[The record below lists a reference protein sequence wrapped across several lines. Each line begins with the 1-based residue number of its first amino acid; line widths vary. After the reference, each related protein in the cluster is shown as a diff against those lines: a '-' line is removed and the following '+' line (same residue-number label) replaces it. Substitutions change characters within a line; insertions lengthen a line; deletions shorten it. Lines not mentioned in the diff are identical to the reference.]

1 MAHDA
6 ADRLKIQA
14 VGGGRG
20 VGNTAITLKTYVGK
34 VRIVQVDPAQKSCS
48 PELVR
53 TELEKIISSPGFA
66 RNDRLSGFLR
76 FVVEQE
82 LSGRGD
88 ELKES
93 IIGVEFLGR
102 RPDYD
107 VRQDSVVRSEAGKL
121 RARLAEYYVAEG
133 AADGLIIELPKGG
146 YKPAFRHI
154 EQATA
159 PTPEPAESRRPVWI
173 WLAVGLAGCAI
184 VSALLWRQGIL
195 HQNAPIPIAV
205 LPLVNLDWNP
215 DHDYFADGLT
225 DEIIRNLSI
234 IDGLAVR
241 SQTSSFAFKGKPQN
255 VHDVGKRL
263 NAEYVLEGSVLH
275 IGQQLRINA
284 QLVRVRDDFPLW
296 SGKYD
301 RELTDVFAIQD
312 EISRGIVNGL
322 RLKLGRGQR
331 RYETSTEAYDLYL
344 RARALPIQHGSRGID
359 ESIGPLE
366 ESIAKDPSF
375 APAYAELAAAYAA
388 RSGESRQDI
397 PDEVRKMRA
406 AAEQAIRLD
415 PLLAEAHDALG
426 ILYARDARWVDSEK
440 SFRRAMEI
448 DPNSSAS
455 QRDFALYLLWS
466 LGRFE
471 EALHQLRLAEKNDPL
486 SPQLQ
491 FNLGWLLPSVGRYD
505 EAAGYCNKLPADHPG
520 RNKCLGRAL
529 LGQGK
534 TEEAIQIFIKS
545 EDRSDRANLGYAYA
559 RSGRRE
565 EAEKL
570 AIDLSP
576 RPLQQA
582 LVFAGLGD
590 RERTLEALGR
600 MAVVGPVR
608 MGSILS
614 LPELALLRGD
624 PRLKALRKR
633 VGLPE

>member
-1 MAHDA
+1 MSPS
-6 ADRLKIQA
+6 
-14 VGGGRG
+14 
-20 VGNTAITLKTYVGK
+20 ITE
-34 VRIVQVDPAQKSCS
+34 P
-48 PELVR
+48 VR
-53 TELEKIISSPGFA
+53 TQLQKVLSSRGFS

-93 IIGVEFLGR
+93 IIGVEYFGR

-107 VRQDSVVRSEAGKL
+107 VRQDSVVRNEAGKL

-154 EQATA
+154 EKATA
-159 PTPEPAESRRPVWI
+159 HVPGPAGSRRRVWI
-173 WLAVGLAGCAI
+173 WLAVAMAGCAI
-184 VSALLWRQGIL
+184 VAAVLWRQGIL
-195 HQNAPIPIAV
+195 HRSAPIPIAV
-205 LPLVNLDWNP
+205 LPLVNLDRNP

-225 DEIIRNLSI
+225 GEIIRNLTI

-255 VHDVGKRL
+255 VHDIGKQL
-263 NAEYVLEGSVLH
+263 DAEYILEGSVLLS
-275 IGQQLRINA
+275 GQQLRINA

-296 SGKYD
+296 SGIYD
-301 RELTDVFAIQD
+301 RELTDIFAVQD

-322 RLKLGRGQR
+322 RLKLGQGRR
-331 RYETSTEAYDLYL
+331 RYETSAEAYDLYL
-344 RARALPIQHGSRGID
+344 RARALQIEHGQRGID

-366 ESIAKDPSF
+366 EAIAKDPSF
-375 APAYAELAAAYAA
+375 APAYAGLAAAYAA
-388 RSGESRQDI
+388 RSGEFKQDI
-397 PDEVRKMRA
+397 PDEVGKMRA

-415 PLLAEAHDALG
+415 PLLAEAHDAWG
-426 ILYARDARWVDSEK
+426 MLYARDARWADSEK
-440 SFRRAMEI
+440 SFRRAMEL
-448 DPNSSAS
+448 DPGNSAS
-455 QRDFALYLLWS
+455 RRDFALYLLWS
-466 LGRFE
+466 VGRVE
-471 EALHQLRLAEKNDPL
+471 EALHELRLAEKNDPL
-486 SPQLQ
+486 SPQLE
-491 FNLGWLLPSVGRYD
+491 FNLGWLLPSAGRYD
-505 EAAGYCNKLPADHPG
+505 EAAGYCNKLPSDHPG

-545 EDRSDRANLGYAYA
+545 DDRSDRAYLGNAYA

-565 EAEKL
+565 EAEEL

-582 LVFAGLGD
+582 LIFAGLGD
-590 RERTLEALGR
+590 KERTLEALDR

-624 PRLKALRKR
+624 PRVKALRKK
-633 VGLPE
+633 VGLPD

>member
-1 MAHDA
+1 MSPS
-6 ADRLKIQA
+6 
-14 VGGGRG
+14 
-20 VGNTAITLKTYVGK
+20 ITE
-34 VRIVQVDPAQKSCS
+34 P
-48 PELVR
+48 VR
-53 TELEKIISSPGFA
+53 TQLQKVLSSRGFS

-93 IIGVEFLGR
+93 IIGVEYFGR

-107 VRQDSVVRSEAGKL
+107 VRQDSIVRNEAGKL
-121 RARLAEYYVAEG
+121 RARLAEYYVDEG

-154 EQATA
+154 EKASA
-159 PTPEPAESRRPVWI
+159 PVPGPAGSRRRVWTR
-173 WLAVGLAGCAI
+173 LAVAVAGCAI
-184 VSALLWRQGIL
+184 VPAVLWWQGIL
-195 HQNAPIPIAV
+195 HRSAPIPIAV
-205 LPLVNLDWNP
+205 LPLVNLDRNP
-215 DHDYFADGLT
+215 DHEYFADGLT
-225 DEIIRNLSI
+225 GEIIRNLSI

-255 VHDVGKRL
+255 VHHVGKQL
-263 NAEYVLEGSVLH
+263 DAEYVLEGSVLLS
-275 IGQQLRINA
+275 GQQLRISA

-301 RELTDVFAIQD
+301 RELTDIFAVQD

-322 RLKLGRGQR
+322 RLKLGQGRR
-331 RYETSTEAYDLYL
+331 RYETSAEAYDLYL
-344 RARALPIQHGSRGID
+344 RARALQIQHGQRGID
-359 ESIGPLE
+359 ESIGLLE
-366 ESIAKDPSF
+366 AAIAKDPSF
-375 APAYAELAAAYAA
+375 APAYAGLAATYAV
-388 RSGESRQDI
+388 RSGEFKQDI
-397 PDEVRKMRA
+397 PDEVGKMRA

-415 PLLAEAHDALG
+415 PLLAEAHDAWG
-426 ILYARDARWVDSEK
+426 ILYARDARWADSEK
-440 SFRRAMEI
+440 SFRRAMELK
-448 DPNSSAS
+448 PSNSDS
-455 QRDFALYLLWS
+455 QRDFALYFLWS
-466 LGRFE
+466 VGRVE
-471 EALHQLRLAEKNDPL
+471 EALDQLRLAEKNDPL
-486 SPQLQ
+486 SPQLE
-491 FNLGWLLPSVGRYD
+491 FTLGWLLPSAGRYD
-505 EAAGYCNKLPADHPG
+505 EAIGYCNKLPADYPG
-520 RNKCLGRAL
+520 RNKCLGHAL

-545 EDRSDRANLGYAYA
+545 DDRSDRANLGYAYA

-590 RERTLEALGR
+590 KERTLEALDR

-614 LPELALLRGD
+614 LPELALIRGD
-624 PRLKALRKR
+624 PRLKALRKK